1 MAGTKMEL
9 RSGKCAPRSSRPSG
23 FCASIAMGLP
33 RRPVAEHRSQARA
46 SQASLHFP
54 SRRDFIEGFDT
65 ALPGGVDSVV
75 QVRHHAGV
83 VGDDGDEFTNSGL
96 SRSRR
101 RAHMSVLF
109 AEVIDLP
116 VEVLEDATET
126 FKPQQIR

>member
-1 MAGTKMEL
+1 M
-9 RSGKCAPRSSRPSG
+9 
-23 FCASIAMGLP
+23 
-33 RRPVAEHRSQARA
+33 AEHRSQARA

-96 SRSRR
+96 SRSQR
-101 RAHMSVLF
+101 RAHMSVLL
-109 AEVIDLP
+109 AEAGDFPIGM
-116 VEVLEDATET
+116 LEDTTET
-126 FKPQQIR
+126 FKPQQIGRQALRAGVDHAAVWRCVRHDSRLNP